1 LLMGLRYS
9 DELTDSLL
17 EGVQNMHESTTY
29 EKILRDGGIAEAQRL
44 LLLLGEIRFGVPEA
58 RPRSAIEAIQDIER
72 LERMSKRIL
81 DADIHDWD
89 GLLDEP

>member
-1 LLMGLRYS
+1 MGLRYS

-17 EGVQNMHESTTY
+17 EEVQIMHESTTY

-44 LLLLGEIRFGVPEA
+44 LLLQGEIRFGVPDA
-58 RPRSAIEAIQDIER
+58 KTRSAIAAIQNLVR
-72 LERMSKRIL
+72 LEGMSKRIL

-89 GLLDEP
+89 GMLDE